1 MINYSRKVH
10 DCSVEHQPNIKVER
24 RVLSLDVPNETLE
37 SKGYDRI
44 TAVTVMV
51 SLSLKP
57 PFEKPFISIE

>member
-1 MINYSRKVH
+1 MTLKR
-10 DCSVEHQPNIKVER
+10 SVKHQPNIIVER

-37 SKGYDRI
+37 SKGKDRI